1 MAAWGPSDY
10 ARRASDSPIASKGT
24 WEANGRGGGSF
35 AVLGCATL
43 NRRNWW
49 ITVCPLSGGDR
60 RKRTFVQAEGRGATQ
75 PPRRVNYGSDFFE
88 RQIGKTCH
96 SFTLNWLSAMCF
108 TFSSLDE
115 SQRSRKPLSM

>member
-49 ITVCPLSGGDR
+49 ITAWPLSGDASAIPAVRSCSGVR
-60 RKRTFVQAEGRGATQ
+60 SLSLHIIVCSVFVGLRTGLV
-75 PPRRVNYGSDFFE
+75 S
-88 RQIGKTCH
+88 
-96 SFTLNWLSAMCF
+96 
-108 TFSSLDE
+108 
-115 SQRSRKPLSM
+115 